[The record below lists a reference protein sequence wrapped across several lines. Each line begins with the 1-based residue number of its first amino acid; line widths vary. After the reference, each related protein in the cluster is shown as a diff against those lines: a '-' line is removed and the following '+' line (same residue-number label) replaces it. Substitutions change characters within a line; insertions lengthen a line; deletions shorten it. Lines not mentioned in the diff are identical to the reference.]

1 MPHQSGDP
9 SHGFRGRAGPGS
21 IMDGREY
28 PGDLRR
34 MGPRLVHHPSPGGQ
48 SIMHHP
54 SPGGQVAAMQ
64 AHHLQTAGMY
74 APHPHSPAAWYGSS
88 VAGSPPHRVPGSSL
102 SATSGSFAEDQ
113 QQQHMVAVRKET
125 PREALAAE
133 MRDKERI
140 IQEALKRHMDDDNS
154 IGTNE
159 ADAASALLFATAAM
173 RQAEGSS
180 KVSVAGSKGEGAEE
194 VNDQESST
202 EEHGDSNEDAQGEAE
217 ESEKSTVVASSM
229 PLKKRRKLLDILRK
243 KPVTTATTDI
253 AQSLHVSPLPSPQV
267 QTRVA
272 GHGSSDDTVTSSS
285 PQRTA
290 GSSSTCMGNSY
301 DTKDAQCLLEGAK
314 IQNTTEIS
322 RPSPQ
327 LVMEHLPTVLH
338 TLLAGGPGIPE
349 NVVQWLPDGK
359 AWKIIRWDA
368 LRRQMLPKFLPNL
381 QDEDGKVASSIDA
394 FLWQLSVWGFQE
406 VQSGPDAGA
415 YSHEVRFGYRRIG
428 RVVGNT

>member
-9 SHGFRGRAGPGS
+9 THGFRGRAGPS
-21 IMDGREY
+21 SLVDGREY
-28 PGDLRR
+28 AGDMRR

-48 SIMHHP
+48 SILHHP
-54 SPGGQVAAMQ
+54 PSGEHAAAMQ
-64 AHHLQTAGMY
+64 ARHHQTAGMY

-88 VAGSPPHRVPGSSL
+88 VAGSPPHRVPGSTL
-102 SATSGSFAEDQ
+102 SVASGSFAEE
-113 QQQHMVAVRKET
+113 QHQHTPVTRKEA
-125 PREALAAE
+125 PREALAEE
-133 MRDKERI
+133 MREKARI

-180 KVSVAGSKGEGAEE
+180 KVSVTGSKGEG
-194 VNDQESST
+194 
-202 EEHGDSNEDAQGEAE
+202 QGEHSDEEASKEDNDDSKDVQEEAE
-217 ESEKSTVVASSM
+217 DSENNSLVASSM

-243 KPVTTATTDI
+243 KPISTATTENK
-253 AQSLHVSPLPSPQV
+253 QSLHVSPLPSPQV

-272 GHGSSDDTVTSSS
+272 GHGSSDETS

-301 DTKDAQCLLEGAK
+301 DTKDAECLPEGAK
-314 IQNTTEIS
+314 IQNTTEIN
-322 RPSPQ
+322 RPPQ
-327 LVMEHLPTVLH
+327 QHVMEHIPTVLH
-338 TLLAGGPGIPE
+338 SLLAGGSDVPE

-368 LRRQMLPKFLPNL
+368 LRRKILPKFFPNL
-381 QDEDGKVASSIDA
+381 HDENGNVVATIDA
-394 FLWQLSVWGFQE
+394 FLWHLLGWGFEE
-406 VQSGPDAGA
+406 VESGPDAGA
-415 YSHEVRFGYRRIG
+415 YAHKVSAIVYH
-428 RVVGNT
+428 

>member
-1 MPHQSGDP
+1 
-9 SHGFRGRAGPGS
+9 
-21 IMDGREY
+21 MDGREY

-34 MGPRLVHHPSPGGQ
+34 MGPRLVHHPSPGGH

-54 SPGGQVAAMQ
+54 SPGGQAAAIQ
-64 AHHLQTAGMY
+64 ARHLQTAGMY

-102 SATSGSFAEDQ
+102 SAASGSFAEDQ
-113 QQQHMVAVRKET
+113 QQQHMVAVRKEV
-125 PREALAAE
+125 PGEALAAE

-173 RQAEGSS
+173 REAEGSS
-180 KVSVAGSKGEGAEE
+180 KVSVAGSKGEGQEE
-194 VNDQESST
+194 VND
-202 EEHGDSNEDAQGEAE
+202 EETSKEEDGVSKEDTQGEETE

-243 KPVTTATTDI
+243 KPVTTANAENT
-253 AQSLHVSPLPSPQV
+253 QSLHVSPLPSPQV

-272 GHGSSDDTVTSSS
+272 GRGSSDDTVTSTS

-301 DTKDAQCLLEGAK
+301 DTKDAQCLPEGAK

-338 TLLAGGPGIPE
+338 SLLVGGSGIPE

-368 LRRQMLPKFLPNL
+368 LRRQVLPKFLPNL
-381 QDEDGKVASSIDA
+381 QDEEGKVASSIDA
-394 FLWQLSVWGFQE
+394 FLWQLSGWGFEE

-415 YSHEVRFGYRRIG
+415 YSHEVRLRIS
-428 RVVGNT
+428 